1 MIHIPQW
8 TKIAENQTAAKSQ
21 FFWLQVASCE
31 FRTARKKIIT
41 VLRFLGGK
49 FKLQIFSKD
58 GPAIFRFVESV
69 WVPDNNGCEDFY
81 GMESFFGTLR
91 HLLSRLEKF
100 LGGLIKTNILR
111 PESSDR
117 LNLFYS

>member
-1 MIHIPQW
+1 MDKNCGKPDGG
-8 TKIAENQTAAKSQ
+8 KISVLLAS
-21 FFWLQVASCE
+21 SCE

-58 GPAIFRFVESV
+58 GPAIFRFVESF
-69 WVPDNNGCEDFY
+69 WVQDNNGCEDFY
-81 GMESFFGTLR
+81 GMESFFGTWR

-100 LGGLIKTNILR
+100 LGGLFKTNILR
-111 PESSDR
+111 SESSDR

>member
-49 FKLQIFSKD
+49 FELQIFSKD
-58 GPAIFRFVESV
+58 GPAIFRFVESFWARTTMAARTSTGWNRSLV
-69 WVPDNNGCEDFY
+69 
-81 GMESFFGTLR
+81 L
-91 HLLSRLEKF
+91 
-100 LGGLIKTNILR
+100 
-111 PESSDR
+111 
-117 LNLFYS
+117 

>member
-1 MIHIPQW
+1 MIHNGQKLRK
-8 TKIAENQTAAKSQ
+8 TRRRQNLSSFGFK
-21 FFWLQVASCE
+21 LQVANFGRHE
-31 FRTARKKIIT
+31 KKFIT

-81 GMESFFGTLR
+81 GMESFFGTWR

-100 LGGLIKTNILR
+100 LGGLFKTNILR
-111 PESSDR
+111 SESSDR